1 MQITITEGLV
11 NLKTISA
18 RIEKEITATTFSI
31 ASQKGKQISG
41 FKSVDDFVL
50 KAKAQYQSIVDLINR
65 RNKIKSAIVESNA
78 LTKVI
83 IGGTEYT
90 VAGAIERKASVAFE
104 QMLINT
110 LTQQF
115 NKATMLADRA
125 NNDAQTRLD
134 NLINT
139 TFGKDSK
146 VDASQQKS
154 ISDSFWEQN
163 LSMVRDPLDTIE
175 IVAKMSNDVENFLA
189 NVDVALSISNSTHF
203 IEV

>member
-154 ISDSFWEQN
+154 ISDSFCEQN